1 MPKSIHISNYIKY
14 KWSKHT
20 SLKTYCHTGCF
31 YSLLIYISKGNNK
44 EDNIEKDT
52 EVILVRHQET
62 THIRWS
68 CGYIMRASP
77 AMLLCNHKRK

>member
-1 MPKSIHISNYIKY
+1 MKYHNFCIYFNSSRTLYTIIKHCHDKTDILLSAEFSNY
-14 KWSKHT
+14 SK
-20 SLKTYCHTGCF
+20 KIF

-62 THIRWS
+62 THIR
-68 CGYIMRASP
+68 
-77 AMLLCNHKRK
+77 